1 LLNYLA
7 KIKLNKRF
15 VAAVNLV
22 FSTPILLAKALF
34 VKRTILL
41 VTNKKIT
48 TINLNPFSQFAIL
61 TLFIWAIAIFV
72 QSLSYSHVIDAKSQ
86 EISELRNVNGYF
98 KQQFEDVNKK
108 LAKVNE
114 YLIFVTGGQKQNINS
129 VPDDFEHPQNIK
141 EQDLSK
147 TDLHTLNEIK
157 DANHL
162 MINIKSRAEDRIK
175 KIENVMETT
184 GLGIK
189 KFALNRQINKSK
201 DLTASRDGQKI
212 PEISLNEKGEL
223 TKAQGGPLVR
233 KNGIVEDRNFQFASV
248 INQSDFA
255 NQIDYLKALENLV
268 QLMPLSK
275 PLKNYYVSSSFGF
288 RIDPIT
294 KTKSIHPGIDLAGA
308 SRANILSPSPGK
320 VIFAGKKN
328 GYGSAVIIS
337 HGYKITTLYGHLS
350 TVKVRVGQ
358 SVGKG
363 QIIAQQGSTG
373 RSTGEHLH
381 YEVRYKNIPLNPRK
395 FLEAGDQL
403 LNDENNS
410 KYVSS

>member
-1 LLNYLA
+1 MLNYLA

>member
-1 LLNYLA
+1 MA
-7 KIKLNKRF
+7 S
-15 VAAVNLV
+15 VNLV
-22 FSTPILLAKALF
+22 FSAPILLAKALF

-201 DLTASRDGQKI
+201 DLTVSGDRQKI

-223 TKAQGGPLVR
+223 IKAQGGPLVR

-294 KTKSIHPGIDLAGA
+294 KSKSIHPGIDLAGA

-350 TVKVRVGQ
+350 TIKVRVGQ

-363 QIIAQQGSTG
+363 EIIAQQGSTG

>member
-7 KIKLNKRF
+7 KIKLNKRL

-22 FSTPILLAKALF
+22 FRAPILLAKALF

-48 TINLNPFSQFAIL
+48 TINLNSFSQFAIL
-61 TLFIWAIAIFV
+61 TFFIWAIAIFV
-72 QSLSYSHVIDAKSQ
+72 QSLSYSHIIDTKSR

-98 KQQFEDVNKK
+98 KQQFDDVNKK
-108 LAKVNE
+108 LSKVNE

-129 VPDDFEHPQNIK
+129 AVDNFEHPQNIK

-147 TDLHTLNEIK
+147 TDLHTLNDIRN
-157 DANHL
+157 ANHL
-162 MINIKSRAEDRIK
+162 INNIQLRAEDRIK
-175 KIENVMETT
+175 KIENVMITT

-189 KFALNRQINKSK
+189 KFALNRQMNKTR
-201 DLTASRDGQKI
+201 DLVNNGRKI
-212 PEISLNEKGEL
+212 PEISLNQKGEL
-223 TKAQGGPLVR
+223 LKAQGGPLIY
-233 KNGIVEDRNFQFASV
+233 KNGVVEDKNFQFTSV
-248 INQSDFA
+248 IDESDFA
-255 NQIDYLKALENLV
+255 SQIDYLEALENLV

-275 PLKNYYVSSSFGF
+275 PMKNYYVSSGFGP

-294 KTKSIHPGIDLAGA
+294 KAKSIHPGLDLAGV
-308 SRANILSPSPGK
+308 SKANIMSPSAGK

-328 GYGSAVIIS
+328 GYGTALIIS
-337 HGYKITTLYGHLS
+337 HGYKLTTLYGHLS
-350 TVKVRVGQ
+350 AIKVRVGQ
-358 SVGKG
+358 NVAKG

-381 YEVRYKNIPLNPRK
+381 YEVRYKNIPLNPKK